1 MWVPSGVGSE
11 DLLSV
16 VTDLRQKR
24 VIRDFLTVIRNCL
37 NVIRNCLTDGFG
49 TETPPELGEIIG
61 VASLDLGAQPN
72 EDTGLD
78 SQECSP
84 MPAG

>member
-1 MWVPSGVGSE
+1 MWVPSSVGSE

-37 NVIRNCLTDGFG
+37 NVIRNCLTGGFG

-61 VASLDLGAQPN
+61 VASLDLRAPHGV
-72 EDTGLD
+72 L
-78 SQECSP
+78 SS
-84 MPAG
+84 